1 MLPKTPVITSG
12 LSTSRH
18 NDDISIVNDD
28 TTQDLQ
34 LVMTKVLKDI
44 MEQMNNNQLALDNK
58 INGIG
63 LSKVK
68 LPSIER
74 FNGTRLRLKGFLLQ
88 MRFKVMQEKDKM
100 GIPMD
105 QVMYAGLFLTGRAL
119 EWFKPYLTE
128 IQTNKMTTLNQ
139 EVKYIFSS

>member
-1 MLPKTPVITSG
+1 
-12 LSTSRH
+12 
-18 NDDISIVNDD
+18 
-28 TTQDLQ
+28 
-34 LVMTKVLKDI
+34 MTKVLKDI